1 MPVATPAPRRPRM
14 AMLVGNQV
22 VGDSRVEKAA
32 VSAVRA
38 GYEVV
43 VVGVSHRTTFNLGRY
58 GSVPIL
64 RVPVTFRRH
73 LAWQTLHGTARPDST
88 DWSAV
93 LDPEEAAAMTAWDL
107 AHEAGAG
114 LPQAVVRGLSPHA
127 LPDGA
132 RGRLGRA
139 ASPRRGAAE
148 ARPQRGD
155 GAR

>member
-38 GYEVV
+38 GYDVV

-64 RVPVTFRRH
+64 RVPMTFRRH
-73 LAWQTLHGTARPDST
+73 LAWQTLHGTARPDAT

-93 LDPEEAAAMTAWDL
+93 LDPEEAGAMTAWEDRKS
-107 AHEAGAG
+107 
-114 LPQAVVRGLSPHA
+114 VV
-127 LPDGA
+127 
-132 RGRLGRA
+132 
-139 ASPRRGAAE
+139 
-148 ARPQRGD
+148 
-155 GAR
+155 

>member
-1 MPVATPAPRRPRM
+1 MPVDTPAPRRPRM

-73 LAWQTLHGTARPDST
+73 LAWQTLHGTARPDAT

-93 LDPEEAAAMTAWDL
+93 LDPEEAAAIIL
-107 AHEAGAG
+107 A
-114 LPQAVVRGLSPHA
+114 
-127 LPDGA
+127 
-132 RGRLGRA
+132 
-139 ASPRRGAAE
+139 
-148 ARPQRGD
+148 
-155 GAR
+155 